1 MARPVE
7 GPDPPS
13 ESEFSYRLARVAVA
27 QTCQSMGFT
36 GAQNSALCLLTDV
49 ATRYLRSA
57 AKLAA
62 ASADLGGRTQTN
74 LADIIAALEDLASV
88 QGFRGLSSVRSVSLF
103 SSAVFKDLIRFVKFT
118 DEIPFARPLP
128 PRRIFFPGRKRKF
141 GGYYCD
147 EGRWRHV
154 PAWLPPAEAAAG
166 RPAVEKT
173 RNEAKWEESVDTNRD
188 SNSRVR
194 LSNSSILKGGGKVR
208 FKLGVAMKNPNV
220 CKKTRVLI

>member
-13 ESEFSYRLARVAVA
+13 ESEFSSSLARVAVA

-62 ASADLGGRTQTN
+62 ASAALGGRTQSN
-74 LADIIAALEDLASV
+74 LADIVAALEDLASV
-88 QGFRGLSSVRSVSLF
+88 HGFRGLSSVRSVSLC
-103 SSAVFKDLIRFVKFT
+103 SSAVVKDLIKFVKFT

-141 GGYYCD
+141 REYCD
-147 EGRWRHV
+147 EGRWKHV
-154 PAWLPPAEAAAG
+154 PAWLPPPLAA
-166 RPAVEKT
+166 PAVEKT
-173 RNEAKWEESVDTNRD
+173 RNEDKWEESVDTNRD
-188 SNSRVR
+188 SNSRVC
-194 LSNSSILKGGGKVR
+194 LSNSSILSVKRGGKVR
-208 FKLGVAMKNPNV
+208 FKLGAVTMKNPNA
-220 CKKTRVLI
+220 CKKARVLMI